1 MALTRNHL
9 RAAALVCASVS
20 AVNVQAA
27 ETFTDSVTVNGT
39 NTFLLLNSS
48 VRNWTLRSNGDLT
61 LARSGSGT
69 PVPFTIASSAPNN
82 ALFMSA
88 AGNLG
93 LGTSTPG
100 GSLSARIH
108 IADPTPDILLDDTDN
123 SQLWYLFADFEGM
136 GFGDETSSTI
146 PFYVESAAPLDSL
159 VVKSSG
165 YVGLGTFEPEGNFH
179 VVRADNDF
187 VLPFVVQNT
196 SAINFSGFR
205 LQIAANSWIDFNNAG
220 GNFRIN
226 ADQVPGAE
234 FEVRPNGNAFISG
247 VLTQGSDVN
256 MKRDIVAVEQQD
268 VLDKVMELPISEW
281 SYKDAPDARH
291 IGPMAQ
297 DFYRLFT
304 LGETDK
310 GISSIDTGGVALAAI
325 QAVKREKD
333 EQIAQLMD
341 EKNREITALRSE
353 LEKQKVEQEERIIQL
368 EMALNQLI
376 RNQSGDLQLGL
387 AN

>member
-20 AVNVQAA
+20 ALNVQAA

-196 SAINFSGFR
+196 SAIKFLR
-205 LQIAANSWIDFNNAG
+205 LSFANCG
-220 GNFRIN
+220 
-226 ADQVPGAE
+226 E
-234 FEVRPNGNAFISG
+234 FV
-247 VLTQGSDVN
+247 D
-256 MKRDIVAVEQQD
+256 
-268 VLDKVMELPISEW
+268 
-281 SYKDAPDARH
+281 
-291 IGPMAQ
+291 
-297 DFYRLFT
+297 
-304 LGETDK
+304 
-310 GISSIDTGGVALAAI
+310 
-325 QAVKREKD
+325 
-333 EQIAQLMD
+333 
-341 EKNREITALRSE
+341 
-353 LEKQKVEQEERIIQL
+353 
-368 EMALNQLI
+368 
-376 RNQSGDLQLGL
+376 
-387 AN
+387 